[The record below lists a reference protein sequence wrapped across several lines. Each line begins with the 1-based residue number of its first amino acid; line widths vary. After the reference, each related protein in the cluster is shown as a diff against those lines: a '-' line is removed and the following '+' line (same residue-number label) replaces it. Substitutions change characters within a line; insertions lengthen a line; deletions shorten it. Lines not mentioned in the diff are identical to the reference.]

1 MRSYIGVSEWKKK
14 IIASEKI
21 SEKPSAHEEKKKKA
35 PKELGGREGLD
46 PVRFGDWENNGI
58 ASDF

>member
-1 MRSYIGVSEWKKK
+1 MEKK
-14 IIASEKI
+14 IIESEKI
-21 SEKPSAHEEKKKKA
+21 SENPSAHEEKKKKA